1 MIYEKIEIVKGLQEL
16 FKYAFVT
23 NCHLDNDSATL
34 EESETIKTL
43 DPLELLENFKDLI
56 LNLLNFK
63 KKFITYE
70 DTSSNNEIIKTRHE
84 SELQYRFLI
93 ETDLRSQLEN
103 AKIREENLIRT
114 YESALSKSRSYN
126 NEVIEKFT
134 SEHLS
139 KWEVI
144 KQELTNKISALNDK
158 IESREAYTK
167 KLEGEN
173 IKLKELLEEKFIE
186 IEVLKKKPTKR
197 KRVTSKTRESR
208 PPSNIEQGKKHSEE
222 KSSEL
227 IQNHRKPNEKSTSK
241 IPFSSHNRE
250 TNRSCSIT
258 ELSKIISN
266 SHDLAIARSHKRFF
280 SECKQ

>member
-1 MIYEKIEIVKGLQEL
+1 MIYEKNEIVKGLQEL

-63 KKFITYE
+63 KKFITSE
-70 DTSSNNEIIKTRHE
+70 DIPSNNEIIKTRHE
-84 SELQYRFLI
+84 SELQYRYLI

-126 NEVIEKFT
+126 TETIEKFT

-139 KWEVI
+139 KWEAI

-167 KLEGEN
+167 KLESEN
-173 IKLKELLEEKFIE
+173 TKLKELLEEKFIE
-186 IEVLKKKPTKR
+186 IEILKKKPTKP
-197 KRVTSKTRESR
+197 KRTTSKTRESR
-208 PPSNIEQGKKHSEE
+208 PPSNIELGKKHSEE

-227 IQNHRKPNEKSTSK
+227 IAKNRKSSSK
-241 IPFSSHNRE
+241 IPFSSH
-250 TNRSCSIT
+250 TSLYFI
-258 ELSKIISN
+258 
-266 SHDLAIARSHKRFF
+266 
-280 SECKQ
+280 